1 MISPAYRSQV
11 DLLLQLLPYIGREES
26 LALKGGTAINL
37 FERDM
42 PRLSVDIDLTYL
54 PLEERSETLSHISQ
68 ALTRIKDNL
77 EAAIP
82 GIRVRL
88 SPQNKGQEAKLV
100 CQFRQALVKVE
111 VNTII
116 RGHLW
121 PVRSM
126 QLSQSAQDEFGKF
139 AIAQMVSQAE
149 LYGGKVCAALDRQH
163 PRDLF
168 DVDQLFSHEG
178 LTPNIRQGFIAT
190 LLGHSRPMHELLRPN
205 FLDRRRVF
213 DTQFAGMTREPFTYE
228 QFESTRERLVT
239 EIRSQLTDDD
249 RALLLSFKR
258 GEPDWSLFPASNLEQ
273 LPAVEWKLK
282 NIRKLK
288 ADNPDKH
295 AKQLA
300 TLESILKTD

>member
-1 MISPAYRSQV
+1 MISPAYRAQV

-54 PLEERSETLSHISQ
+54 PLEGRSETLSHIAQ
-68 ALTRIKDNL
+68 ALSRIKDNL

-88 SPQNKGQEAKLV
+88 SPQDRGQEAKLI
-100 CQFRQALVKVE
+100 CQLRQALVKVE

-116 RGHLW
+116 RGQLW

-126 QLSQSAQDEFGKF
+126 QLSQAAQDEFGKF
-139 AIAQMVSQAE
+139 AIAQVVSQAE
-149 LYGGKVCAALDRQH
+149 LFGGKACAALDRQH

-168 DVDQLFSHEG
+168 DVDQLLSHEG
-178 LTPNIRQGFIAT
+178 LTTNIRQGFIAT

-205 FLDRRRVF
+205 FLDQQQVF
-213 DTQFAGMTREPFTYE
+213 EAQFAGMTRVPFTYE
-228 QFESTRERLVT
+228 QFESTRQRLV
-239 EIRSQLTDDD
+239 EEVHAQLTADD
-249 RALLLSFKR
+249 RALLLSFKK
-258 GEPDWSLFPASNLEQ
+258 GAPDWSLFPVSHLKEM
-273 LPAVEWKLK
+273 PAVQWKLA

-288 ADNPDKH
+288 EKSPKKH
-295 AKQLA
+295 AQQLA
-300 TLESILKTD
+300 ALENAL

>member
-1 MISPAYRSQV
+1 MISSAYRSQV

-54 PLEERSETLSHISQ
+54 PLEGRSESLSHISQ

-88 SPQNKGQEAKLV
+88 SPQNKGQEAKLI
-100 CQFRQALVKVE
+100 CQLRQALVKVE

-116 RGHLW
+116 RGQLW

-139 AIAQMVSQAE
+139 AIAQVVSQAE

-205 FLDRRRVF
+205 FLDQQKVF
-213 DTQFAGMTREPFTYE
+213 VTQFAGMSRVPFTYE
-228 QFESTRERLVT
+228 QFEGTRKRLMEQVH
-239 EIRSQLTDDD
+239 SHLSDDD

-258 GEPDWSLFPASNLEQ
+258 GEPDWSLFPVSHLKDI
-273 LPAVEWKLK
+273 PAVQWKLA

-288 ADNPDKH
+288 EGSPKKH
-295 AKQLA
+295 AQQLA
-300 TLESILKTD
+300 ALERVL